1 MKRRYTRLLV
11 AGSVALALILVGG
24 YLLLSGGRSYSTDLN
39 GLRAQ
44 FNQDKGKVRLLV
56 VLSPT

>member
-1 MKRRYTRLLV
+1 MKRGYTRLLV
-11 AGSVALALILVGG
+11 AGLVVLILIFVGG
-24 YLLLSGGRSYSTDLN
+24 YLLLSGGRSYSTDLS

-44 FNQDKGKVRLLV
+44 FNQDKGKVRLLM

>member
-1 MKRRYTRLLV
+1 MKRRHSRLLV
-11 AGSVALALILVGG
+11 AGLVALALLVVGG
-24 YLLLSGGRSYSTDLN
+24 YLLLGGGRSYSKDSG

-44 FNQDKGKVRLLV
+44 FNQDRGKVRLLM

>member
-1 MKRRYTRLLV
+1 MKRGRTRLLV
-11 AGSVALALILVGG
+11 AGLVALALLLAGG
-24 YLLLSGGRSYSTDLN
+24 YLLLSGGRSYSSDLN

-44 FNQDKGKVRLLV
+44 FNQDRGKVRLLI

>member
-1 MKRRYTRLLV
+1 MKLRRTWLLV
-11 AGSVALALILVGG
+11 AGLVVLALISVGG
-24 YLLLSGGRSYSTDLN
+24 YLSLSGGRSYSTDLS

-44 FNQDKGKVRLLV
+44 FNRDKGKVRLLM

>member
-1 MKRRYTRLLV
+1 MKRKYTRLLV
-11 AGSVALALILVGG
+11 ASLVALALIFVGG

-44 FNQDKGKVRLLV
+44 FNQDRGKVRLLV

>member
-1 MKRRYTRLLV
+1 MKRKQRWILLIGLLGL
-11 AGSVALALILVGG
+11 AGVVVWG
-24 YLLLSGGRSYSTDLN
+24 YFSFSGGRTHSTDLN

-44 FNQDKGKVRLLV
+44 FNQDKGKVRLLM

>member
-1 MKRRYTRLLV
+1 MKRRRTRLLV
-11 AGSVALALILVGG
+11 SGLVALALFFVGG

-44 FNQDKGKVRLLV
+44 FNQDRGKVRLLM

>member
-1 MKRRYTRLLV
+1 MKRKHTRLLL
-11 AGSVALALILVGG
+11 AGLVVLVLLFAGG
-24 YLLLSGGRSYSTDLN
+24 YLLLSGGRSYSTDMG

-44 FNQDKGKVRLLV
+44 FNQDKGKVRLLM

>member
-1 MKRRYTRLLV
+1 MRRRYKGLLI
-11 AGSVALALILVGG
+11 AGLALVVVCLGG
-24 YLLLSGGRSYSTDLN
+24 YLLLSGGRQYSKDMG

-44 FNQDKGKVRLLV
+44 FNQDKGKVRLLM

>member
-1 MKRRYTRLLV
+1 MKRGRTALLV
-11 AGSVALALILVGG
+11 AGLVAPALILAG
-24 YLLLSGGRSYSTDLN
+24 YLSLSGGRSYSTDLD

-44 FNQDKGKVRLLV
+44 FNQDRGKVRLLM

>member
-1 MKRRYTRLLV
+1 MV
-11 AGSVALALILVGG
+11 AGLVVLALIFAGG
-24 YLLLSGGRSYSTDLN
+24 YLFLGSGKSYSTDTG

-44 FNQDKGKVRLLV
+44 FNQDRGKVRLLM

>member
-1 MKRRYTRLLV
+1 MV
-11 AGSVALALILVGG
+11 ASLVALALIFVGG

-44 FNQDKGKVRLLV
+44 FNRDRGKVRLLV